1 MSTLSLKAVL
11 ELVDRAS
18 RPLRN
23 VVTGTERAS
32 NALRASQQAMRGL
45 QRTQADISSFRAV
58 SKALQDNRTEL
69 TAARQKAAQL
79 ATAHAAMTRPT
90 AAMTKELDRARK
102 KVRDLK
108 QAETEQVRQLQQL
121 RSSLGQAGVSTNNL
135 GQAESQLRSR
145 VDAAT
150 RSIRQ
155 QQQALAQAAAQ
166 QQRLNDI
173 QRQHQAAQQRMSN
186 IAAKSAAGVAVG
198 AAAAYGGARF
208 IQSGTDLDKNMSK
221 VYALGRLDASSPE
234 AKALRD
240 QALAL
245 GSSTSFTAADAASG
259 QSFLAMAGFTP
270 EAIKKAL
277 PSMLSL
283 ATAGDMD
290 LATTA
295 DIGSN
300 ILTAMKMK
308 SEEMGKLSD
317 VMTATMTRSNTSV
330 FMMGETLKYV
340 APVAADLGV
349 DIETLA
355 ASTGKL
361 GDAGIQ
367 ASMAGTA
374 LRSILGRLAAPPKM
388 AADALEELGIKTEDA
403 KGNLRNFPE
412 ILKELNEKTKN
423 LGNTERS
430 GFFKAIAGEEAF
442 SALSVLSEQAGNG
455 KLQELINTNYQ
466 STGEAATV
474 ATKMAQNLAGD
485 WITLT
490 SAIDGVR
497 VAISDAVKDDLQSML
512 KSLTEVAGSITAWAK
527 ANPELANTLMKIAG
541 GLILIITVVAGVS
554 AVILG
559 LLGPIALLKT
569 AFAVLGLSMSVNPV
583 FILLLALTVLGA
595 VIYKNRDAL
604 KQWWDSLGAGSKI
617 ALSFGGA
624 LTVAFSVL
632 AGLGMTS
639 LRGAGNTLLW
649 LGRIL
654 LTNPIVLAITAIAVA
669 AYLIYKHWEPIKAYA
684 IGLWNDIGY
693 GIDMAWQAI
702 TGFFNSGIANISA
715 TIANW
720 SILGL
725 FTQAFSAVMSW
736 FGIEL
741 PSKFTAFGTMLMQG
755 LANGISAGIAFVVEK
770 AKAAANAVTDTAK
783 SVLGIHSPSRVFAKL
798 GGYTMQGLEQG
809 LLSGAA
815 MPINAIGRT
824 SSDMIKALDTSQ
836 IQIDRRPP
844 LTAATASGRAGG
856 QAAPVT
862 INMTINAAA
871 GMDTQQLAQL
881 VAAEVAKATRP
892 ASNRA
897 ALYDTE

>member
-23 VVTGTERAS
+23 VVAGTDRAS
-32 NALRASQQAMRGL
+32 NALRASQQALRGL
-45 QRTQADISSFRAV
+45 QRTQGNISSFRAL

-69 TAARQKAAQL
+69 VAARQKAAQL
-79 ATAHAAMTRPT
+79 AQAHSAATRPT
-90 AAMTKELDRARK
+90 AAMTRELERARQ

-121 RSSLGQAGVSTNNL
+121 RSSLNQAGVSTNNL

-145 VDAAT
+145 VDTAT
-150 RSIRQ
+150 RAIRE

-173 QRQHQAAQQRMSN
+173 QRQHQAAQQKMGN
-186 IAAKSAAGVAVG
+186 IAAKSAAGVAIG
-198 AAAAYGGARF
+198 AAAVYGGAHF

-221 VYALGRLDASSPE
+221 VYALGRLDANSPE

-300 ILTAMKMK
+300 ILTSMKMK

-317 VMTATMTRSNTSV
+317 VMTATMTRSNTSI

-349 DIETLA
+349 DVETLA

-388 AADALEELGIKTEDA
+388 AADALKELGIQTADA

-412 ILKELNEKTKN
+412 ILAELDRKTKK
-423 LGNTERS
+423 LGNTVRS
-430 GFFKAIAGEEAF
+430 DFYKAIAGEEAF
-442 SALSVLSEQAGNG
+442 SALSVLSEQAGSG
-455 KLQELINTNYQ
+455 KLQELIKTNYGAA
-466 STGEAATV
+466 GEAATV
-474 ATKMAQNLAGD
+474 AKKMAENLAGD
-485 WITLT
+485 WTAFS
-490 SAIDGVR
+490 SAVDGVR

-512 KSLTEVAGSITAWAK
+512 KSLTDVAGHITTWAK
-527 ANPELANTLMKIAG
+527 ANPELARTLMKVAGIA
-541 GLILIITVVAGVS
+541 IIIVTVVAGIS
-554 AVILG
+554 AVVLG
-559 LLGPIALLKT
+559 LLGPLALLRT

-583 FILLLALTVLGA
+583 FILLLALTVLA
-595 VIYKNRDAL
+595 AMLYKNREAL
-604 KQWWDSLGAGSKI
+604 MQWWDGLGTGSKI
-617 ALSFGGA
+617 ALSFGSA
-624 LTVAFSVL
+624 LTVAFAVL

-639 LRGAGNTLLW
+639 LRGAANTLLW

-654 LTNPIVLAITAIAVA
+654 LTNPIVLAITAIAMA
-669 AYLIYKHWEPIKAYA
+669 AYLIYKNWAPIKDFFV
-684 IGLWNDIGY
+684 GLWN
-693 GIDMAWQAI
+693 GIVAATSAGI
-702 TGFFNSGIANISA
+702 EAVVGFFGSGIRNISA
-715 TIANW
+715 TILNW
-720 SILGL
+720 SPIGL
-725 FTQAFSAVMSW
+725 FYRAFAAVMSW
-736 FGIEL
+736 FGVEL
-741 PSKFTAFGTMLMQG
+741 PNTFTGFGQMIMQG
-755 LANGISAGIAFVVEK
+755 LANGITAGISWVVDK
-770 AKAAANAVTDTAK
+770 ARAAASAVTNTAK
-783 SVLGIHSPSRVFAKL
+783 SVLGIHSPSRVFHQL
-798 GGYTMQGLEQG
+798 GGYTMQGFEQG

-815 MPINAIGRT
+815 MPINAMSTT
-824 SSDMIKALDTSQ
+824 SKDLVRALDTSQ
-836 IQIDRRPP
+836 IKLDRRPP
-844 LTAATASGRAGG
+844 LMATGSSGMASAAQT
-856 QAAPVT
+856 APVFN
-862 INMTINAAA
+862 ITINAAA
-871 GMDTQQLAQL
+871 GMNEQQLAQL
-881 VAAEVAKATRP
+881 VAREVQKAQRGQ
-892 ASNRA
+892 SSQRA
-897 ALYDTE
+897 ALYDY